1 MKLVQQVQSLETEL
15 AEKKTV
21 FEASDKNRLDMVET
35 QRKLEKMEV
44 YLS

>member
-15 AEKKTV
+15 AEKKAV